1 MAALEVALDH
11 GQRVQREKC
20 DPQMGL
26 FGGIECPAPVN
37 APAMPDVEEW
47 DDRQKLAFEKESL
60 GFYLSGHPLT
70 RYEELLSKFT
80 TTDAISIK
88 EAAAGAVVR
97 IGGLVRGSKTIK
109 TKKGD
114 LMGFVTIE
122 DRHGAVEVT
131 VFSRLFAVA
140 SDLLVEGNALLIQGQ
155 VQKDEQS
162 VKLVADTL
170 IPLTK
175 AEETW
180 TASVHVNLELSRADR
195 QQLLQLRDVLQRYP
209 GSCKAYLHLRSPGQ
223 TEAVIE
229 LPEGIH
235 LKAGAALRREVSEVL
250 GDNALE
256 TRCAPV

>member
-1 MAALEVALDH
+1 
-11 GQRVQREKC
+11 
-20 DPQMGL
+20 
-26 FGGIECPAPVN
+26 
-37 APAMPDVEEW
+37 
-47 DDRQKLAFEKESL
+47 
-60 GFYLSGHPLT
+60 
-70 RYEELLSKFT
+70 
-80 TTDAISIK
+80 
-88 EAAAGAVVR
+88 
-97 IGGLVRGSKTIK
+97 
-109 TKKGD
+109 
-114 LMGFVTIE
+114 
-122 DRHGAVEVT
+122 
-131 VFSRLFAVA
+131 
-140 SDLLVEGNALLIQGQ
+140 LLIQGQ

-180 TASVHVNLELSRADR
+180 TASVHVNLELSRVDR
-195 QQLLQLRDVLQRYP
+195 QQMLQLRDVLQHYP
-209 GSCKAYLHLRSPGQ
+209 GSCKTYLHLRSPGQ

>member
-1 MAALEVALDH
+1 
-11 GQRVQREKC
+11 
-20 DPQMGL
+20 
-26 FGGIECPAPVN
+26 
-37 APAMPDVEEW
+37 MPDIEEW

-70 RYEELLSKFT
+70 RFE
-80 TTDAISIK
+80 DAAQQVHHRRRHLASRRRRT
-88 EAAAGAVVR
+88 APTVR
-97 IGGLVRGSKTIK
+97 IGGLVRGTKTIK

-114 LMGFVTIE
+114 LMAFVTIE
-122 DRHGAVEVT
+122 DLHGAVEVT
-131 VFSRLFAVA
+131 VFSRLLREPPATCWTEDNAV
-140 SDLLVEGNALLIQGQ
+140 LVQGQ

-162 VKLVADTL
+162 VKLVADTHHPAGEGRGDL
-170 IPLTK
+170 
-175 AEETW
+175 
-180 TASVHVNLELSRADR
+180 DR
-195 QQLLQLRDVLQRYP
+195 QRARQPGARAGPTGELLLRLREVLQRYP
-209 GSCKAYLHLRSPGQ
+209 GTCKAYLHLRGPTQ